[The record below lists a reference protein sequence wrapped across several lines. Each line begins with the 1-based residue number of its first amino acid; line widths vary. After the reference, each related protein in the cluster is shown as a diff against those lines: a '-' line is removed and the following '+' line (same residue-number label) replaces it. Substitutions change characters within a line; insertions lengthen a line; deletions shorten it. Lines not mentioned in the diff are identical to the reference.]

1 MPTNIADQVGK
12 LDLFLAVA
20 KDCGIVFLLNQITTK
35 HQSVFWLVS
44 QSRRM
49 SAIYVGIRRW
59 ISLAAASADP
69 VVQPI
74 VF

>member
-1 MPTNIADQVGK
+1 MTDQVGE

-20 KDCGIVFLLNQITTK
+20 KDCGIVSYLNQSQRSI
-35 HQSVFWLVS
+35 SPVFWLVS

-49 SAIYVGIRRW
+49 SAIFVGIRRW

-69 VVQPI
+69 VVYAVI
-74 VF
+74 MITDC